1 MSDTA
6 SPVST
11 RSGETYGLLTGP
23 FFLANKNTIQATT
36 GCRYEEAVPS
46 YQRFV
51 GCVSKDFAGA
61 TVAAGGRPSPHQ
73 TSTLTSL
80 PLSRRAKLWLAAV
93 ILLALLAT
101 MVGAWISATTLNHQ
115 RMDDDTAWSRLS
127 APLHHSQRVR
137 PSEKD
142 LPATYDRRPF
152 TNKLI

>member
-1 MSDTA
+1 MRKPYRRTNDLWDAFLRT
-6 SPVST
+6 SPG
-11 RSGETYGLLTGP
+11 RQLLREGVLRRT
-23 FFLANKNTIQATT
+23 K
-36 GCRYEEAVPS
+36 
-46 YQRFV
+46 
-51 GCVSKDFAGA
+51 
-61 TVAAGGRPSPHQ
+61 